1 MALTVLL
8 RSAVKVAG
16 MRSSKKAA
24 TAAVLA
30 GSVALATAAYGI
42 GTQADDGTAE
52 AARNGTPE
60 AARDGRV
67 GPGPSLFM
75 RFDGLADELG
85 VDADELEQALR
96 DFHEQEEGEVRDA
109 FATAL
114 AEALGKPADEV
125 RAALSEVGPGE
136 GRRPGCAPH
145 VSLRRLAAELDVTR
159 AELRKA
165 LGEAR
170 SGMDSSFEQRHE
182 DLVTFLADRLG
193 VSREKVEEA
202 LPEPPVLGDR
212 PRFAPPGPPPLGHG
226 ERMRPGF
233 GLMPG

>member
-1 MALTVLL
+1 MRLL
-8 RSAVKVAG
+8 RSPDKVAG
-16 MRSSKKAA
+16 MSASNKAA

-30 GSVALATAAYGI
+30 GAVALASAAYGI
-42 GTQADDGTAE
+42 GTQTGDGTAD
-52 AARNGTPE
+52 AARGGTSE

-67 GPGPSLFM
+67 GPDRAFFM
-75 RFDGLADELG
+75 RFDGLAEELG
-85 VDADELEQALR
+85 VDADELEDAMR
-96 DFHEQEEGEVRDA
+96 DFHDQKEGEVRDA
-109 FATAL
+109 FASAL
-114 AEALGKPADEV
+114 ADALGKPVDEV
-125 RAALSEVGPGE
+125 SAALDEVGPGE

-165 LGEAR
+165 LRETRAGV
-170 SGMDSSFEQRHE
+170 DSSFEQRHE

-202 LPEPPVLGDR
+202 LPEPPEPGDR
-212 PRFAPPGPPPLGHG
+212 PRFAPGGPPPLGHG

-233 GLMPG
+233 GLLPG

>member
-1 MALTVLL
+1 M
-8 RSAVKVAG
+8 S
-16 MRSSKKAA
+16 SSKKAA

-30 GSVALATAAYGI
+30 GAVALASAAYGI
-42 GTQADDGTAE
+42 GTQTGDGTAE
-52 AARNGTPE
+52 AAR
-60 AARDGRV
+60 DGQAQD
-67 GPGPSLFM
+67 GPRLM
-75 RFDGLADELG
+75 LRFDGLADELG
-85 VDADELEQALR
+85 VDADALEDAMR
-96 DFHEQEEGEVRDA
+96 DFHQQEDGDVRDA

-114 AEALGKPADEV
+114 AEALGKPVDEV
-125 RAALSEVGPGE
+125 RAALDEVGPGE

-159 AELRKA
+159 GELREA

-170 SGMDSSFEQRHE
+170 SGVDSSFEQRHE

-193 VSREKVEEA
+193 VSRDKVEEA
-202 LPEPPVLGDR
+202 LPEPPAPGDR
-212 PRFAPPGPPPLGHG
+212 PRFAPGGPLPLGHG